1 MLGVLV
7 LLCLS
12 LSSSAAASDVAYDVL
27 GSGSVLVAGNISI
40 RNTVGAPSEWVSNQF
55 TASPRF
61 MYYIIPNLALGAG
74 VDWNWFSHATSLMEL
89 GIGPRLGYYLG
100 KQNAKGHPF
109 VETGLS
115 LRSRTTDVGK
125 RDEDGWTGAG
135 IDVNVGL
142 ISMIGSSWGTEVRIG
157 YLWETLAQSGRAKA
171 GGVFTLGAGLAGWA
185 KRPQDLK

>member
-1 MLGVLV
+1 MLGALV

-12 LSSSAAASDVAYDVL
+12 LNSSATPSEVAYDVA

-40 RNTVGAPSEWVSNQF
+40 RNTVGAPSEWASNQF
-55 TASPRF
+55 IASPRL
-61 MYYIIPNLALGAG
+61 MYYVIPNLALGAG
-74 VDWNWFSHATSLMEL
+74 VDLNWFSHATSSAEI
-89 GIGPRLGYYLG
+89 GFGPRLGYYLG

-115 LRSRTTDVGK
+115 FRSRTMG
-125 RDEDGWTGAG
+125 EGGWSGAG

-142 ISMIGSSWGTEVRIG
+142 ISMVGSSWGTEVRIG
-157 YLWETLAQSGRAKA
+157 YLWESLSQLGHTRS

-185 KRPQDLK
+185 KKPADLKTS

>member
-1 MLGVLV
+1 MSQLLV

-12 LSSSAAASDVAYDVL
+12 LTLSAAVSDVAYDVA
-27 GSGSVLVAGNISI
+27 GSGSLLVAGNISM
-40 RNTVGAPSEWVSNQF
+40 RNTAGAPSEWASNQF
-55 TASPRF
+55 TASPRV

-74 VDWNWFSHATSLMEL
+74 VDYNWFSHTTSFGEFGL
-89 GIGPRLGYYLG
+89 GPRLGYYLG

-115 LRSRTTDVGK
+115 FRSRTTNEGD
-125 RDEDGWTGAG
+125 WTGAG

-171 GGVFTLGAGLAGWA
+171 GGVFTLGAGLAAWA
-185 KRPQDLK
+185 KKPADLKNP